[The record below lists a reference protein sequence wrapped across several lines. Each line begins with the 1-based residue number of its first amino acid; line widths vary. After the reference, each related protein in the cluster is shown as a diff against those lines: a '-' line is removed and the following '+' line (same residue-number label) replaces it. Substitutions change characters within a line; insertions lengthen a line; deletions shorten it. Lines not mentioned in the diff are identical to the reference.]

1 MCEDVAASRPLP
13 HALRR
18 ESPQAPLGPGLGE
31 GAARGRRG
39 RAPRGR
45 LGLWGR
51 GRPAKRGWRSSR
63 KGGRGHPSL
72 VTFVGSS
79 AVSWLS
85 RPAGVL
91 TTGLGTGRDHGDEIA
106 RRGPCPPL
114 RGPREAAIPAGG
126 AWPPAWEKGPEE
138 TAPSCLP
145 AAALL
150 RSLAGGG
157 ILNEVLPF
165 TSCVPLNTSFLP
177 RMSAPES

>member
-1 MCEDVAASRPLP
+1 MWRRLGRCPTHFGASP
-13 HALRR
+13 LRR
-18 ESPQAPLGPGLGE
+18 PSGLGSGKGRAGDVE
-31 GAARGRRG
+31 VGPRGAA
-39 RAPRGR
+39 
-45 LGLWGR
+45 WGC
-51 GRPAKRGWRSSR
+51 GAAGGPAKRGWRSSR

-72 VTFVGSS
+72 VTFVRSS

-91 TTGLGTGRDHGDEIA
+91 TTGLGTGRDHGDEIP

-114 RGPREAAIPAGG
+114 TGPCEAAVPAGG

-138 TAPSCLP
+138 TAPSCRP
-145 AAALL
+145 AAARL
-150 RSLAGGG
+150 RSSAGGG